1 MTALQPTINAASA
14 VNLGGDRSQTAAAKA
29 EPAIPAKTWIA
40 VIGAT
45 LGAFMAVLNIQIV
58 NASLADIQGAIG
70 AGIDDGGWIS
80 TSYLIAEIV
89 VIPLSGWLAQ
99 VFSIRR
105 YLLTNAV
112 LFLLLSVA
120 CAFAQDLPQ
129 MIVLRAIQGFTGG
142 VLIPMA
148 FTLIITLLPKSKQ
161 PVGLALF
168 ALSATFAPAIG
179 PTIGGYLT
187 ENWGWQF
194 IFYVNL
200 VPGAVMIAMLWFS
213 LEAKPMKLS
222 LLREGDWVGIATM
235 AIGLSALQTVLEEGN
250 KDDWFGSAFI
260 VRLSVIA
267 AVALTAFLWIEL
279 TTKKPLLNLRL
290 LLRRN
295 FGFGM
300 LANFLLGIALYGS
313 VFILPVYLS
322 RIQGYNAEQIG
333 MVLAWTGLPQLLLIP
348 LVPRLMKRF
357 DPRLII
363 GIGFALFAASNFMN
377 IYMTNDYATDQLF
390 WPNIVRALGQ
400 ALVMAPLSAVA
411 TAGIEAEN
419 AGSASGLFNMMRNL
433 GGAVG
438 IAVAADLPDQARAVS
453 LQRADAVGL
462 DAGTGDPQ
470 PDRAVDPIFPQSR
483 RRRSRRSNAS
493 RGDRDRRDRAEAGF
507 HSRLQRHILPARR
520 RADCRTHRNL
530 TAEEAGPSCQRRRTL
545 GLFDQ
550 PLPTPPTRRT
560 TMKPRMNFYQA
571 APDTIK
577 ALSALE
583 TQIQGSGLEKSLIEL
598 VKTRASQINGCAYCI
613 NMHTEDA
620 RKQGETEQRLYLLNA
635 WRESPLYTDRERAA
649 LAWTEA
655 LTLIAET
662 HAPDDLYADVRA
674 HFNEAETVNLTM
686 LIGAINAWNRLAI
699 AFRAMHPVKVKA
711 AVA

>member
-1 MTALQPTINAASA
+1 MTTFQPTLNAVSA
-14 VNLGGDRSQTAAAKA
+14 DIGAPKAAATPDKA
-29 EPAIPAKTWIA
+29 TPAVSAKTWIA

-99 VFSIRR
+99 VFSVRI

-112 LFLLLSVA
+112 LFLLLSIA

-129 MIVLRAIQGFTGG
+129 MIVLRAVQGFTGG

-148 FTLIITLLPKSKQ
+148 FTLIITLLPKAKQ

-187 ENWGWQF
+187 ENFGWQF

-200 VPGAVMIAMLWFS
+200 VPGAVMIGMLWFS

-222 LLREGDWVGIATM
+222 LLREGDWAGIITM

-250 KDDWFGSAFI
+250 KDDWFGSPF
-260 VRLSVIA
+260 VVKLSVIA

-279 TTKKPLLNLRL
+279 TAKKPLLNLRL
-290 LLRRN
+290 LFRRN
-295 FGFGM
+295 FGFGI
-300 LANFLLGIALYGS
+300 LANFLLGVALYGS

-348 LVPRLMKRF
+348 LVPRLMRRF

-438 IAVAADLPDQARAVS
+438 IALLQTLLTKREQYHSNMLMQSVSMLEQATRTRIDQLTQYFINHGV
-453 LQRADAVGL
+453 V
-462 DAGTGDPQ
+462 
-470 PDRAVDPIFPQSR
+470 
-483 RRRSRRSNAS
+483 
-493 RGDRDRRDRAEAGF
+493 DRAEASHRAVIAIG
-507 HSRLQRHILPARR
+507 HIV
-520 RADCRTHRNL
+520 
-530 TAEEAGPSCQRRRTL
+530 Q
-545 GLFDQ
+545 
-550 PLPTPPTRRT
+550 
-560 TMKPRMNFYQA
+560 KQA
-571 APDTIK
+571 FILAFSDTF
-577 ALSALE
+577 
-583 TQIQGSGLEKSLIEL
+583 
-598 VKTRASQINGCAYCI
+598 
-613 NMHTEDA
+613 
-620 RKQGETEQRLYLLNA
+620 YLLG
-635 WRESPLYTDRERAA
+635 AA
-649 LAWTEA
+649 LIVA
-655 LTLIAET
+655 LMAALLLRK
-662 HAPDDLYADVRA
+662 PDQLEGGGA
-674 HFNEAETVNLTM
+674 H
-686 LIGAINAWNRLAI
+686 
-699 AFRAMHPVKVKA
+699 
-711 AVA
+711 

>member
-1 MTALQPTINAASA
+1 MTALQPTMNAASA
-14 VNLGGDRSQTAAAKA
+14 ANLGGHPAQAAAAPKA
-29 EPAIPAKTWIA
+29 EPAISAKTWIA

-112 LFLLLSVA
+112 LFLILSVA

-129 MIVLRAIQGFTGG
+129 MIVLRAIQGFSGG
-142 VLIPMA
+142 ALIPMA
-148 FTLIITLLPKSKQ
+148 FTLIITLLPKAKQ

-213 LEAKPMKLS
+213 LEARPMKLS
-222 LLREGDWVGIATM
+222 LLREGDWAGIATM

-250 KDDWFGSAFI
+250 KDDWFGSPFI
-260 VRLSVIA
+260 VKLSVIA

-279 TTKKPLLNLRL
+279 TTQKPLLNLRL

-363 GIGFALFAASNFMN
+363 GIGFALFSASNFMN
-377 IYMTNDYATDQLF
+377 ITMTNDYATDQLF

-438 IAVAADLPDQARAVS
+438 IAMLQTILTKREQYHSNVLMQSVSILEQTTRNRIDQLTQYFINHGVADHAEATHRAVIAIGRIV
-453 LQRADAVGL
+453 QKQA
-462 DAGTGDPQ
+462 
-470 PDRAVDPIFPQSR
+470 F
-483 RRRSRRSNAS
+483 
-493 RGDRDRRDRAEAGF
+493 
-507 HSRLQRHILPARR
+507 ILAF
-520 RADCRTHRNL
+520 
-530 TAEEAGPSCQRRRTL
+530 S
-545 GLFDQ
+545 
-550 PLPTPPTRRT
+550 
-560 TMKPRMNFYQA
+560 
-571 APDTIK
+571 DTF
-577 ALSALE
+577 
-583 TQIQGSGLEKSLIEL
+583 
-598 VKTRASQINGCAYCI
+598 
-613 NMHTEDA
+613 
-620 RKQGETEQRLYLLNA
+620 YLLGGA
-635 WRESPLYTDRERAA
+635 LIVALMAA
-649 LAWTEA
+649 L
-655 LTLIAET
+655 LLKK
-662 HAPDDLYADVRA
+662 PDHLADGGA
-674 HFNEAETVNLTM
+674 H
-686 LIGAINAWNRLAI
+686 
-699 AFRAMHPVKVKA
+699 
-711 AVA
+711 